1 MKIELYGRDGSELP
15 YVVVDG
21 NATSYEGDESKQ
33 YAPPISSSETI
44 FAVFFNN
51 LLCAVNTQ
59 TGASP
64 ERITFYR
71 YQDDENSQFQL
82 AKIELGDAPL
92 PTHIIDFSAAN
103 GEPYKYVMYPEDNA
117 AVYAGTHGYRTTDG
131 SDTIDGF
138 VACETIVTSNW
149 SDKYNAY
156 VADRIFFFDA
166 NNKPQPINNN
176 AVVQKNQ
183 TFGRYFHIQHGAT
196 NVLSGQITSLIGYI
210 DCSTME
216 FVSSFEIEDAIRWLT
231 TDNTT
236 KFYKSARGYVL
247 PVDITSAI
255 TFTPIQTR
263 VASDVSFEWTEISLP
278 HPATV
283 IGVIEQ

>member
-1 MKIELYGRDGSELP
+1 MRVELYGRDNATIS
-15 YVVVDG
+15 YIVIDG
-21 NATSYEGDESKQ
+21 NDISYAEDTTKQ
-33 YAPPISSSETI
+33 YSPTVSAQDTI

-51 LLCAVNTQ
+51 MLCAVNTQ

-71 YQDDENSQFQL
+71 YQSDENAQFQL
-82 AKIELGDAPL
+82 AKIELGEAPL

-103 GEPYKYVMYPEDNA
+103 GEDYKYVMYPEDHTS
-117 AVYAGTHGYRTTDG
+117 VYAGTHGYRRSTGD
-131 SDTIDGF
+131 DTIEGF
-138 VACETIVTSNW
+138 VACEVIVTSHW
-149 SDKYNAY
+149 SEQYSAY
-156 VADRIFFFDA
+156 VADRVFFFDM
-166 NNKPQPINNN
+166 NNKPQSVHNN

-196 NVLSGQITSLIGYI
+196 NVLTGQISSMIGYI
-210 DCSTME
+210 DCSTMT
-216 FVSSFEIEDAIRWLT
+216 FISSFEIEDAIRWLT

-236 KFYKSARGYVL
+236 KFYKSSRGYVL

-255 TFTPIQTR
+255 TFTPTQNRI
-263 VASDVSFEWTEISLP
+263 ASDVAFEWTEIKLP
-278 HPATV
+278 HPPTV